1 MDKNKRSEEDKDLP
15 GYPTNPPSEDIY
27 TRYDKEDDA
36 NIENPFN
43 EKEPTE
49 KAVDEYTDDLLLG
62 SELDIPGSEL
72 DDDME
77 IIGNEDEENN
87 YYSLGSDDNDALEDD
102 SLR

>member
-1 MDKNKRSEEDKDLP
+1 MDENKRKNQEDDLP
-15 GYPTNPPSEDIY
+15 GYPSNPPSEDIF
-27 TRYDKEDDA
+27 TKYDKEDDV
-36 NIENPFN
+36 NIENPYN

-49 KAVDEYTDDLLLG
+49 KAVDEYTDDLLMG
-62 SELDIPGSEL
+62 SELDIPGTEL

-87 YYSLGSDDNDALEDD
+87 YYSLGSDDNDSLEDD

>member
-1 MDKNKRSEEDKDLP
+1 MDKNKRNDQDEDLP
-15 GYPTNPPSEDIY
+15 GYPSNPPSEDIF
-27 TRYDKEDDA
+27 TRFDKEDDV
-36 NIENPFN
+36 NIENPFDEN
-43 EKEPTE
+43 EPPV
-49 KAVDEYTDDLLLG
+49 KAVDEYTDDLLMG
-62 SELDIPGSEL
+62 SDLDVPGSDL

>member
-27 TRYDKEDDA
+27 TRYDKEDDT